1 MPSNLLWSAGG
12 DLGDTPPGFGI
23 WFLAGTF
30 VLGFDVAYGFVGSP
44 KEILLDT
51 G

>member
-12 DLGDTPPGFGI
+12 DLVDSPPEFGT
-23 WFLAGTF
+23 WFMAVTF
-30 VLGFDVAYGFVGSP
+30 VVGLDVAYGFVGSP

>member
-1 MPSNLLWSAGG
+1 LSAGG
-12 DLGDTPPGFGI
+12 DLVDTPPEFGTWI
-23 WFLAGTF
+23 MAETF
-30 VLGFDVAYGFVGSP
+30 VVDFDAAYGFVGRQ

>member
-12 DLGDTPPGFGI
+12 DLVDTPQGFGI
-23 WFLAGTF
+23 WFMAVTF

>member
-12 DLGDTPPGFGI
+12 DLVDTPPEFGTC
-23 WFLAGTF
+23 LMTGNF
-30 VLGFDVAYGFVGSP
+30 VVGFDVAYGFVGHP

-51 G
+51 S

>member
-1 MPSNLLWSAGG
+1 MPSNFLWSAGG
-12 DLGDTPPGFGI
+12 DLMDTPSEFGT
-23 WFLAGTF
+23 WFMTRAF
-30 VLGFDVAYGFVGSP
+30 VLGSDMAYGFVGNP